1 MKSVIGKKKTSFQK
15 KYYFMI
21 NNERIENDIRISNEF
36 NNYFV
41 SVRSVLASKIN
52 VNSCNPLDYIQSNVQ
67 SMAIPNYYENDVT
80 LAINSLKNSSPG
92 WDNIPTL
99 IAKHVI
105 HCYIKPLVFLINQ
118 SLIEGV
124 FPDELKLAKV
134 IPVFKAGSS
143 MELSNYRPISVQFFF
158 QKSMKNLCITPWYLS
173 LIYIISFIKI
183 NLVFVKDILV
193 TMLLLLWLT
202 KLLNHLIQETW

>member
-15 KYYFMI
+15 NSYFMI
-21 NNERIENDIRISNEF
+21 NNEIIENDIRISNEF

-41 SVRSVLASKIN
+41 SVGSALASKIN

-118 SLIEGV
+118 SLTEGV

-143 MELSNYRPISVQFFF
+143 MELSNYRSISVLIFFS
-158 QKSMKNLCITPWYLS
+158 KSL
-173 LIYIISFIKI
+173 
-183 NLVFVKDILV
+183 
-193 TMLLLLWLT
+193 
-202 KLLNHLIQETW
+202 

>member
-1 MKSVIGKKKTSFQK
+1 
-15 KYYFMI
+15 MI
-21 NNERIENDIRISNEF
+21 NNERIENDIRISNEC

-41 SVRSVLASKIN
+41 SVGSTLVSKIN
-52 VNSCNPLDYIQSNVQ
+52 VNSCNPLEYIQSNVQ
-67 SMAIPNYYENDVT
+67 NMAMPNYYENDVT
-80 LAINSLKNSSPG
+80 LAINSLTNSSPG

-134 IPVFKAGSS
+134 IPVYKAGSS
-143 MELSNYRPISVQFFF
+143 MELTNNIPISVLIFF
-158 QKSMKNLCITPWYLS
+158 QMSMKNLCITPWYLI
-173 LIYIISFIKI
+173 LINIISFIKI

-193 TMLLLLWLT
+193 TMPLLLWLT
-202 KLLNHLIQETW
+202 KLLNHLIQDTW

>member
-1 MKSVIGKKKTSFQK
+1 
-15 KYYFMI
+15 MI

-41 SVRSVLASKIN
+41 SIGSTLASKIN
-52 VNSCNPLDYIQSNVQ
+52 VNSCNPLDYMQSNVQ
-67 SMAIPNYYENDVT
+67 SMTISNYYENDVT

-99 IAKHVI
+99 IAKQVI

-124 FPDELKLAKV
+124 FPDKLKLAKV
-134 IPVFKAGSS
+134 IPVYKAGSS

-158 QKSMKNLCITPWYLS
+158 PK
-173 LIYIISFIKI
+173 IYE
-183 NLVFVKDILV
+183 
-193 TMLLLLWLT
+193 
-202 KLLNHLIQETW
+202 KLMYN